1 MKSHSNELNEL
12 FKAMAQFRANF
23 NQPIKDKTNPFFKSK
38 YVPLENITE
47 AIDKAI
53 EGTGLTYTQYATSE
67 NQDVSVSTMI
77 MHESGQYIEFEPL
90 TLPAVKLDPQALGS
104 AVTYARRYA
113 LASVFGVTSEVDDD
127 ANACS
132 GDNAP
137 KKAPKRADKVHVQT
151 ARMKINQLAEKQGL
165 SAEEAEQAILK
176 HFKVKGKL
184 DNVTA
189 EQITQILSYLK
200 SVENK

>member
-12 FKAMAQFRANF
+12 FKAMAQFRSNFKQPMKDAN
-23 NQPIKDKTNPFFKSK
+23 NPFFKSK

-53 EGTGLTYTQYATSE
+53 EGTGLSYVQYATSE
-67 NQDVSVSTMI
+67 GQDVSVSTMI
-77 MHESGQYIEFEPL
+77 THESGQYIEFEPL
-90 TLPAVKLDPQALGS
+90 TLPAVKSDPQGLGS

-113 LASVFGVTSEVDDD
+113 LASVFGVTSDKDDD
-127 ANACS
+127 GNACS

-137 KKAPKRADKVHVQT
+137 KKASKTHIQT

>member
-12 FKAMAQFRANF
+12 FKAMAQFRSNF
-23 NQPIKDKTNPFFKSK
+23 KQPMKDAANPFFKSK

-53 EGTGLTYTQYATSE
+53 KGTGLSYVQYATSE

-90 TLPAVKLDPQALGS
+90 TLPAVKAEPQGLGS
-104 AVTYARRYA
+104 AVTYARRYS
-113 LASVFGVTSEVDDD
+113 LASVFGVTSDQDDD
-127 ANACS
+127 ANSCS

-137 KKAPKRADKVHVQT
+137 KKASKTHIQTAKLKISQLADK
-151 ARMKINQLAEKQGL
+151 QGI
-165 SAEEAEQAILK
+165 SPQDAEQAILN

-184 DNVTA
+184 ENVTS
-189 EQITQILSYLK
+189 EQITLILNYLK

>member
-23 NQPIKDKTNPFFKSK
+23 SQPIKDKKNPFFNSK

-53 EGTGLTYTQYATSE
+53 EGTGLSYVQYATSE
-67 NQDVSVSTMI
+67 GQDVSVSTMI
-77 MHESGQYIEFEPL
+77 THESGQYIEFEPL
-90 TLPAVKLDPQALGS
+90 TLPAVKSDPQALGS

-113 LASVFGVTSEVDDD
+113 LASVFGVTSDVDDD
-127 ANACS
+127 ANNCS
-132 GDNAP
+132 GDKAP
-137 KKAPKRADKVHVQT
+137 KKPSKTHVQT
-151 ARMKINQLAEKQGL
+151 ARLKINQLAEKQGL
-165 SAEEAEQAILK
+165 SAEEAEQMILK

-184 DNVTA
+184 DNVTN
-189 EQITQILSYLK
+189 EQITQILNYLK
-200 SVENK
+200 SVESK

>member
-23 NQPIKDKTNPFFKSK
+23 KQPMKDAKNPFYKSK

-53 EGTGLTYTQYATSE
+53 EGTGLSYAQYATSE
-67 NQDVSVSTMI
+67 GQDVSVSTMI

-90 TLPAVKLDPQALGS
+90 TLPAVKQDSQALGS
-104 AVTYARRYA
+104 AVTYARRYS
-113 LASVFGVTSEVDDD
+113 LAAVFGVTSDVDDD

-137 KKAPKRADKVHVQT
+137 KRADKTHIQT
-151 ARMKINQLAEKQGL
+151 ARLKIQQLADAQGTD
-165 SAEEAEQAILK
+165 AKVAEQMILN
-176 HFKVKGKL
+176 HFKIKGKL

-189 EQITQILSYLK
+189 EQITLILNYLK
-200 SVENK
+200 SAEDK